1 MEITQSQTTAHFIQ
15 CQQFLSTQA
24 LLTLQLFT
32 LVGNVTSLLFR
43 INHMESIT
51 CRRSTV
57 QSQNQYRF
65 GRTGL
70 LDALVTFIKHGFHLT
85 ITSTSQDYIAHFQRT
100 VCHQHSSHITAS
112 LIQRRFND
120 RTGCLAVGIS
130 LQIQHF
136 SFQQY
141 FFQQIVYTCTFLCR
155 NILRLILTTPLFH
168 QEVHGSQFFLN
179 LIRIGVRL
187 IHLINSKYD
196 RHTGSHSMIN
206 RLFGLRHHI
215 IIGSYNNNSNIRHF
229 RTTGTHGGKCLVT
242 RSIQECNMTS
252 VFQFHIV
259 STDML
264 GDTTCLTGNYICF
277 TNIVQ

>member
-32 LVGNVTSLLFR
+32 FVGNVTSLLFR

-57 QSQNQYRF
+57 QPQNQYRF

-70 LDALVTFIKHGFHLT
+70 LDALVTFIKHSFHLT

-112 LIQRRFND
+112 LVQRRFND

-141 FFQQIVYTCTFLCR
+141 FFQQIMYTCTFLCR

-206 RLFGLRHHI
+206 R
-215 IIGSYNNNSNIRHF
+215 HF
-229 RTTGTHGGKCLVT
+229 RTTGTHSGKCLVT

-264 GDTTCLTGNYICF
+264 GDTPCLTGNYICF